1 MHMDKQWTISLAY
14 GSNLNVDDMKKRCP
28 DGEVIGKGI
37 LSGYRLLF
45 KGEEKNA
52 FLTIEKKE
60 GSTVPVG
67 LWRLTP
73 EDEVSLDEYEE
84 YPLMYDKVDL
94 PVKTEEREVVHAM
107 AYVMRKQYEDN
118 REYNLPSSDYLQTVI
133 EGYRS
138 FGFDVVYLLEALE
151 KSIRNLEI
159 E

>member
-1 MHMDKQWTISLAY
+1 MNEKWTISLAY

-28 DGEVIGKGI
+28 DAEIIGSGT
-37 LSGYRLLF
+37 LYGYRLLF

-94 PVKTEEREVVHAM
+94 PVKMADGEVMHAM
-107 AYVMRKQYEDN
+107 AYVMRKEYEDN

-133 EGYRS
+133 EGYRN
-138 FGFDVVYLLEALE
+138 FGFDVVDLLEALE

-159 E
+159 

>member
-1 MHMDKQWTISLAY
+1 MGKS
-14 GSNLNVDDMKKRCP
+14 S
-28 DGEVIGKGI
+28 GKGY
-37 LSGYRLLF
+37 YRVIDF
-45 KGEEKNA
+45 S
-52 FLTIEKKE
+52 FEKKE

-94 PVKTEEREVVHAM
+94 PVKTEEGEVVHAM
-107 AYVMRKQYEDN
+107 AYVMRKEYEDN

-159 E
+159 D